1 MNKLQSDAVPQVISI
16 VVVES
21 NGKISLKKEVKE
33 YLGSDQRLRLVQNGE
48 VMLTARGRGDDADVK
63 GGRLSLPQSVL
74 QTLGASAG
82 TLIAMVTRGKQ
93 ALAIKKIE
101 IEEREAEAA
110 RVVDHET
117 PYRITRTVETN
128 AMPDQL
134 VPVLADRYRGRPLRR
149 DVMAFLSG
157 RRSIEAWLARCLL
170 RKPDVDDEGL
180 RKALVEER
188 LREQQEDGSWGND
201 AMLTAR
207 SLREL
212 SELGLTR
219 RAAAIRRGAEWLLAR
234 AESEAN
240 PGMFFLSDRLV
251 ARQADI
257 LQKRKGV
264 RRGQPGGGLGKL
276 RFAGRTPS
284 EAKRLLAADDLI
296 ERSCGT
302 RIMWPN
308 AIALEALLG
317 LRYEGHP
324 RIQRAL
330 TSLMHGYVYWCEC
343 NYQIGAGT
351 HSWREVPGD
360 KELSA
365 REQDLMTMY
374 RYGGR
379 SSLEGYLDS
388 PRAARLPGKGKEGFL
403 LKMPN
408 HVQPCEV
415 ITTRALRHVR
425 ASRVRRAAAVHLWR
439 FASVQ
444 RPDDGRFPQGEY
456 VPSQA
461 HMLQVFSGYDHPAS
475 RVAIVRSI
483 PWIIDN
489 QHPDG
494 SWGEDDR
501 QDAST
506 LAVVRALLRVRE
518 LLPAVLGL

>member
-1 MNKLQSDAVPQVISI
+1 MSKSQPDAVPQIVSI
-16 VVVES
+16 AAVDR
-21 NGKISLKKEVKE
+21 NGKIRLKKEVKE
-33 YLGSDQRLRLVQNGE
+33 HLGSVQRLRLALTGE
-48 VMLTARGRGDDADVK
+48 VTLTPHGRGEEANVR
-63 GGRLSLPQSVL
+63 GGCLTLPESVL
-74 QTLGASAG
+74 QTLEASTG

-93 ALAIKKIE
+93 MLAIKKIE
-101 IEEREAEAA
+101 IEEQEAEEA
-110 RVVDHET
+110 RVVDYESA
-117 PYRITRTVETN
+117 YRIARSVETN

-134 VPVLADRYRGRPLRR
+134 VPALAARYRKRSLQY

-157 RRSIEAWLARCLL
+157 RRSLEAWLARRLL
-170 RKPDVDDEGL
+170 GKPEAEDEGL
-180 RKALVEER
+180 RKSLIEKR
-188 LREQQEDGSWGND
+188 LLEQQEDGSWGHD
-201 AMLTAR
+201 TMLTAR

-219 RAAAIRRGAEWLLAR
+219 RAAAIRRGAKWLLAR

-276 RFAGRTPS
+276 RFAGRTSS
-284 EAKRLLAADDLI
+284 EAKRLLSADDII

-308 AIALEALLG
+308 ALALESLLG
-317 LRYEGHP
+317 LGYERHP
-324 RIQRAL
+324 RVQRAIE
-330 TSLMHGYVYWCEC
+330 SLMHGYVYWCEC
-343 NYQIGAGT
+343 NYQLRAGT

-360 KELSA
+360 KELSV
-365 REQDLMTMY
+365 REQGLMAMY

-379 SSLEGYLDS
+379 SNLEGYLDP
-388 PRAARLPGKGKEGFL
+388 PRATRLPGKGREVFL
-403 LKMPN
+403 LKMPS

-415 ITTRALRHVR
+415 ITTRALRHAR
-425 ASRVRRAAAVHLWR
+425 AARVRRAAAAHLWR

-444 RPDDGRFPQGEY
+444 RPHDGQFPQEEY

-475 RVAIVRSI
+475 RVAIMRAI
-483 PWIIDN
+483 PWIVGN
-489 QHPDG
+489 QNPDG
-494 SWGEDDR
+494 SWGEEER
-501 QDAST
+501 KDAST
-506 LAVVRALLRVRE
+506 LAVIRALLRVRD
-518 LLPAVLGL
+518 LLPAVLGS